1 MPKFGPGPVQ
11 PTFSMGNP
19 LQAPNVSTGGVHPL
33 VRASMLPRIKRAKQT
48 SLAARSKAMATP
60 PVSKPKLSVNELR
73 SRRSEVGRMPRG

>member
-1 MPKFGPGPVQ
+1 MPFGLK
-11 PTFSMGNP
+11 PTLPMQSP
-19 LQAPNVSTGGVHPL
+19 LEAPNVSTAGVHPL

-60 PVSKPKLSVNELR
+60 PVTKPRLSYNELR